1 MYTDLLTKIRNAKKA
16 KKPSLKVPFSQADK
30 AVAEIMEKAGFLKK
44 VEVKGRSFKKVMEIE
59 LNPDRDI
66 QGLKFISKPSR
77 RLYAG
82 YKDIKKVKGGQGF
95 VVISTSKGIINGEEA
110 RKLKIGGQLLFEI
123 W

>member
-95 VVISTSKGIINGEEA
+95 VVISTSKGLLTDKEA
-110 RKLKIGGQLLFEI
+110 RKQGMGGELICQI